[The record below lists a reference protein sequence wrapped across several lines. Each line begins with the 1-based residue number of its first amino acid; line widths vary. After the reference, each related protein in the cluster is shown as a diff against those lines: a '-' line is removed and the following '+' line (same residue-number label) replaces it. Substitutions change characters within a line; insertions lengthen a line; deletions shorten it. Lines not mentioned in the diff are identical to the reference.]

1 MKTSLQKRPP
11 KSKFKMV
18 IGHKLKVMEIGGS
31 VNYKRNE
38 ENEWRGF
45 VMVIERGGKRGM
57 EGREEVV
64 GVTFLFVSM
73 SLKASKGDFLPTPN
87 NGRTIN
93 KKTF

>member
-1 MKTSLQKRPP
+1 MRAARNKI

-45 VMVIERGGKRGM
+45 VMVIERGGKRVVM
-57 EGREEVV
+57 IYRVLYETGRIRSDGKKLRTSV
-64 GVTFLFVSM
+64 LI
-73 SLKASKGDFLPTPN
+73 KG
-87 NGRTIN
+87 
-93 KKTF
+93 K